1 MLSVFNPDHVDDPG
15 LAVDEAA
22 DPLAMAQSK
31 ADVDEEDPL
40 TEILDANP
48 ETIPDLESRRY
59 SVNVSAL
66 RFIYDRLRERNNRL
80 YDTHSAPQFP
90 SDLPPG
96 SEAKIILLTE
106 RIASKRQAFH
116 PLERPLADLNQ
127 EDVELIV
134 RRLRNGAIEI
144 QGLQRRAA

>member
-1 MLSVFNPDHVDDPG
+1 MLSVFNPVHVDPQAMAATEAD
-15 LAVDEAA
+15 LAEV
-22 DPLAMAQSK
+22 DPL
-31 ADVDEEDPL
+31 D
-40 TEILDANP
+40 EILGANP
-48 ETIPDLESRRY
+48 ETVPELNSTKY
-59 SVNVSAL
+59 HVNVAAL
-66 RFIYDRLRERNNRL
+66 RYIYDRLRERNQGL
-80 YDTHSAPQFP
+80 YDTAAEPQFP

-96 SEAKIILLTE
+96 SEEKIQLLTA

-134 RRLRNGAIEI
+134 RRLRNGAIQI